1 MTLDKWD
8 RLQSYARRVKELHHE
23 CSCFDCACSSIVPIL
38 LSKFRGAP
46 LFPRL
51 KLLKALALDGETAT
65 YTIPL
70 LSSTLRSITVACDED
85 IGAKNCANFETVLC
99 ALHVTSPDIRELVLL
114 DENKSGFSI
123 GERHIKS
130 LSDLRHLRR
139 FTSRVPLDSAAWKDM
154 GTLPFIQHLDITIN
168 KYGSTSSDTSS
179 LVLPDLRSLTLR
191 GPLKDLS
198 DFLGRSE
205 FPVLRSASFRVDGS
219 PLPVLLKGFFK
230 LAKDKLPPTLRQFS
244 LRCESVTNPEGSYPR
259 DTSNKLLLDL
269 RPLGAFAQL
278 EELHIDLG
286 EQTAVHVS
294 DRDIRTLAKALP
306 RLVSLTLRC
315 NPGPYGGLRRRPTVA
330 SLVALAT
337 RCPRLACLHL
347 SDLDVADLDVYQ
359 DSAENGC
366 SSQAKLLTVP
376 ALDHKLRELEISFF
390 RTKTRGGVFEFA
402 EKLDRLFPNLVN
414 VRSLDVPTESRVAR
428 MSDYMWSS
436 WDVTKACVGYLQNA
450 RRNSVPLAT
459 SCPPANATSDSVV
472 VP

>member
-1 MTLDKWD
+1 M
-8 RLQSYARRVKELHHE
+8 
-23 CSCFDCACSSIVPIL
+23 PIF
-38 LSKFRGAP
+38 LSKSRGAP

-85 IGAKNCANFETVLC
+85 FGAKNCANFETVLC
-99 ALHVTSPDIRELVLL
+99 ALHVTSPDVRELVLL
-114 DENKSGFSI
+114 DENKSGFSL

-130 LSDLRHLRR
+130 LSNFPHLRR
-139 FTSRVPLDSAAWKDM
+139 FTSRVTLDSAAWKDM

-179 LVLPDLRSLTLR
+179 FVLPDLRSLTLR

-198 DFLGRSE
+198 EFLGRSE

-219 PLPVLLKGFFK
+219 PLPATLKRFFK
-230 LAKDKLPPTLRQFS
+230 LTKDKLPPTLRRFS

-278 EELHIDLG
+278 GELHIDLG
-286 EQTAVHVS
+286 GQTAVHVS
-294 DRDIRTLAKALP
+294 DREIRALAKALP

-315 NPGPYGGLRRRPTVA
+315 NPGPYDGLRRRPTVA

-337 RCPRLACLHL
+337 RCPRLSCLHL
-347 SDLDVADLDVYQ
+347 SDLDV
-359 DSAENGC
+359 DSEVDCTRAEDSC
-366 SSQAKLLTVP
+366 DKPKLLTVP
-376 ALDHKLRELEISFF
+376 ALDHKLRELEILFF

-402 EKLDRLFPNLVN
+402 EKLDRLFPHLAN